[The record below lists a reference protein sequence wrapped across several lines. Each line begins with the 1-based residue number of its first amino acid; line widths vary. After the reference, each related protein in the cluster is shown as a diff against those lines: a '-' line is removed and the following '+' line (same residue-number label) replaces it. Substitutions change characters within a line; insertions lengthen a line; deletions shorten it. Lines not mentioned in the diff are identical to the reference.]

1 MTLATTTATQALA
14 PTTTAGPGPEQ
25 ILQMATGYWVS
36 KTLFTG
42 LELGVFETLDERP
55 RSPRELAEILD
66 LPYDSST
73 RLVTAL
79 AALGLLERRGDR
91 FATTPSAAAFLVKSS
106 PHYMAGMFDHFDHDL
121 YPLWRYLSDA
131 VREGTS
137 RWQQAFG
144 PDANPNPFETIY
156 RDPAALRGFLRAMD
170 SLLMPVALE
179 LREQFD
185 FSPYRCLLDVGGAWG
200 TLPLLLLERY
210 PDLRAIVFDLP
221 PVGPIAQEHIAAADA
236 SARVEVQTGD
246 MFDEP
251 LPRGADLIV
260 LGWILHDWDDAGC
273 ELLLRRCFEALPSG
287 GHILL
292 LEMVL
297 DEDRTGPLFPA
308 LMSLNM
314 LVATLNGRER
324 TGNEFRALLE
334 RAGFVEPRVQQL
346 HGPRDYVLARKP

>member
-1 MTLATTTATQALA
+1 
-14 PTTTAGPGPEQ
+14 
-25 ILQMATGYWVS
+25 MATGYWVS

-42 LELGVFETLDERP
+42 LELGVFEALSEMP
-55 RSPRELAEILD
+55 RSPRQLAEALD
-66 LPYDSST
+66 LPYDGLT
-73 RLVTAL
+73 RLLTAL
-79 AALGLLERRGDR
+79 AGLGLLDRRGDV
-91 FATTPSAAAFLVKSS
+91 FANTPSAEVLLVKRS
-106 PHYMAGMFDHFDHDL
+106 PQYIAGMFDHFNHDL
-121 YPLWRYLSDA
+121 YPLWRYLPDA

-144 PDANPNPFETIY
+144 PAANPNPFETIY
-156 RDPAALRGFLRAMD
+156 RDPLALRGFLRAMD

-185 FSPYRCLLDVGGAWG
+185 FAPYRCVLDVGGAWG

-221 PVGPIAQEHIAAADA
+221 PVGPIAQEHIAAAGA
-236 SARVEVQTGD
+236 TERVDVQTGD
-246 MFDEP
+246 MFADQ

-260 LGWILHDWDDAGC
+260 LGWILHDWDDEHC
-273 ELLLRRCFEALPSG
+273 EQLLRRCFEALPSG

-324 TGNEFRALLE
+324 TGSEFRALLE
-334 RAGFVEPRVQQL
+334 RAGFVEPRVERL
-346 HGPRDYVLARKP
+346 HAPRDYVLARKP